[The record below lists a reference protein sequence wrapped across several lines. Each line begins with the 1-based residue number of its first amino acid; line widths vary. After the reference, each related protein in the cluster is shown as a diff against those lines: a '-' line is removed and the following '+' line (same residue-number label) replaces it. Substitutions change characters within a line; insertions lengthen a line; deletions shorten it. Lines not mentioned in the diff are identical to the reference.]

1 MGLEKERFG
10 EPVEWFLDDLRH
22 RRGASEHTVAAYAND
37 LNRAANTF
45 QEQGFGDWTE
55 LNNEAL
61 HRYQSKLGEN
71 ASVAT
76 RQRRL
81 SSLRTFL
88 KFLKQRGQGPDAELP
103 ELSTGRKPKRLPK
116 ALTLEQLAALLS
128 APDLSQASGY
138 RDRAL
143 MELIYGAGLRVA
155 EAVSLRT
162 DEVDLDVAALRV
174 TGKRQKVRWVPLPR
188 LTLPWLETYV
198 EEMRPKL
205 LKGARSEVF
214 ISDRGKAMSR
224 QIVYN
229 RLQRYAKNAGL
240 PGVSPH
246 VLRHTYA
253 VHLVQ
258 GGADLRTVQELLG
271 HASIATT
278 QIYTELD
285 RREVAE
291 KYRKAHPR
299 P

>member
-1 MGLEKERFG
+1 
-10 EPVEWFLDDLRH
+10 
-22 RRGASEHTVAAYAND
+22 
-37 LNRAANTF
+37 
-45 QEQGFGDWTE
+45 
-55 LNNEAL
+55 
-61 HRYQSKLGEN
+61 
-71 ASVAT
+71 
-76 RQRRL
+76 
-81 SSLRTFL
+81 
-88 KFLKQRGQGPDAELP
+88 
-103 ELSTGRKPKRLPK
+103 
-116 ALTLEQLAALLS
+116 
-128 APDLSQASGY
+128 
-138 RDRAL
+138 